1 MAIAHNSRRCSFLFL
16 VKNKTVSYKAI
27 VLWFK
32 NWGNGILLKKNPRER
47 EFMQMIMVLPLRQN
61 GMKIYKFPFS
71 YDERL
76 MVPI

>member
-32 NWGNGILLKKNPRER
+32 NWGNGILLKKKSKGKRVYAND
-47 EFMQMIMVLPLRQN
+47 N
-61 GMKIYKFPFS
+61 GFAVKTKW
-71 YDERL
+71 DEDL
-76 MVPI
+76 